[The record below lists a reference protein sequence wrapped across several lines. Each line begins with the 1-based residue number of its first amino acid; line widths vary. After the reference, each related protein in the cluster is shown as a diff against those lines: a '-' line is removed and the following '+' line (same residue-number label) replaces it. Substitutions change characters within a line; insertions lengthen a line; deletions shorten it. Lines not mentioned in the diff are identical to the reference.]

1 MQGHAPRA
9 AATMRRSAAR
19 NNEGKAKMD
28 HDAIFA
34 KARAI
39 IAETLDVDEADITED
54 TEFKALE
61 ADSFDMLELVS
72 AFEDEFGM
80 EMPDDG
86 LDQVVTV
93 GDVVNAIEAAQ

>member
-1 MQGHAPRA
+1 MLTGFPAGPTPA
-9 AATMRRSAAR
+9 NDTT
-19 NNEGKAKMD
+19 GKEAIMD

-34 KARAI
+34 KAAAI
-39 IAETLDVDEADITED
+39 ISETLDVDVDDIAED

-72 AFEDEFGM
+72 AFEDEFDM

-86 LDQVVTV
+86 LDKIVTV
-93 GDVVNAIEAAQ
+93 GDVVAGIEAAI

>member
-1 MQGHAPRA
+1 
-9 AATMRRSAAR
+9 
-19 NNEGKAKMD
+19 MD
-28 HDAIFA
+28 HDAIFVKA
-34 KARAI
+34 KAI
-39 IAETLDVDEADITED
+39 IAETLDVDEDVITED

-86 LDQVVTV
+86 LDKVVTV
-93 GDVVNAIEAAQ
+93 GDVIAGIEAAQ

>member
-1 MQGHAPRA
+1 
-9 AATMRRSAAR
+9 
-19 NNEGKAKMD
+19 MD

-39 IAETLDVDEADITED
+39 ISDTLDVDEDDIAEG
-54 TEFKALE
+54 TEFKELE

-80 EMPDDG
+80 ELPDDG
-86 LDQVVTV
+86 LDQIVTV
-93 GDVVNAIEAAQ
+93 GDVVAGIVAAL

>member
-1 MQGHAPRA
+1 
-9 AATMRRSAAR
+9 
-19 NNEGKAKMD
+19 MD
-28 HDAIFA
+28 RDAIFA

-39 IAETLDVDEADITED
+39 ISETLDVDEADITDD

-86 LDQVVTV
+86 LDQIVTV
-93 GDVVNAIEAAQ
+93 GDVIAGIEAAL

>member
-1 MQGHAPRA
+1 
-9 AATMRRSAAR
+9 
-19 NNEGKAKMD
+19 MD

-39 IAETLDVDEADITED
+39 ISETLGVNEADITEE

-61 ADSFDMLELVS
+61 ADSFDLLEIVS
-72 AFEDEFGM
+72 AFEDEFGL

-86 LDQVVTV
+86 LDRIVTV
-93 GDVVNAIEAAQ
+93 GDVVAGIEAAL

>member
-1 MQGHAPRA
+1 
-9 AATMRRSAAR
+9 
-19 NNEGKAKMD
+19 MD

-34 KARAI
+34 KAKAI
-39 IAETLDVDEADITED
+39 IAETLDVDEDDIEES

-72 AFEDEFGM
+72 AFEDEFDM

-86 LDQVVTV
+86 LDKIVTV
-93 GDVVNAIEAAQ
+93 GDVVAGIEAAI

>member
-1 MQGHAPRA
+1 
-9 AATMRRSAAR
+9 
-19 NNEGKAKMD
+19 MD

-34 KARAI
+34 KAKAI
-39 IAETLDVDEADITED
+39 IAETLDVDEADISD
-54 TEFKALE
+54 ATEFKALD

-86 LDQVVTV
+86 LDKIVTV
-93 GDVVNAIEAAQ
+93 GDVVAGIEAAL

>member
-1 MQGHAPRA
+1 M
-9 AATMRRSAAR
+9 
-19 NNEGKAKMD
+19 N
-28 HDAIFA
+28 HDDIFT
-34 KARAI
+34 KARTI
-39 IAETLDVDEADITED
+39 ISETLDVDESDITEK

-86 LDQVVTV
+86 LDKIVTV
-93 GDVVNAIEAAQ
+93 GDVVAGIEAALA

>member
-1 MQGHAPRA
+1 
-9 AATMRRSAAR
+9 
-19 NNEGKAKMD
+19 MD

-34 KARAI
+34 KAAAI
-39 IAETLDVDEADITED
+39 ISETLDVDLADITPS

-72 AFEDEFGM
+72 AFEDEFDM

-86 LDQVVTV
+86 LDRIVTV
-93 GDVVNAIEAAQ
+93 GDGIAGIEAAL